1 MQNTADKI
9 KKRDKP
15 NDVFYTPIPLVKTHL
30 EFIRDEIK
38 DGDSIL
44 DRV

>member
-15 NDVFYTPIPLVKTHL
+15 NDVFYTPIPLVKN
-30 EFIRDEIK
+30 
-38 DGDSIL
+38 SS
-44 DRV
+44 RVYSR